1 MATSRPCLPI
11 VPLCGLLTYQ
21 PTSEKHVGG
30 VNVISYLGH
39 FLRYFCLDNGCLVM
53 GESQCSSRRSAGKYR
68 THPQCA
74 SKLGRSFYYNRYFTG
89 LASGIRPCCSTE
101 VYGPTLPTEL
111 SGRLKRNPNAL
122 GLSGRPCD
130 HDSDAPVQSERP

>member
-1 MATSRPCLPI
+1 MATSRPCLLI

-39 FLRYFCLDNGCLVM
+39 FSEVFLLRQWMLSGGGKSVQFSTFGREIPFETNA
-53 GESQCSSRRSAGKYR
+53 SAMC
-68 THPQCA
+68 H
-74 SKLGRSFYYNRYFTG
+74 FYYSRYFTG
-89 LASGIRPCCSTE
+89 VASGIRPCTTE

-111 SGRLKRNPNAL
+111 SGRRMRYPDAL

-130 HDSDAPVQSERP
+130 HDADAPVQSERP